1 MPLQN
6 RVTPEGE
13 IEAVP
18 QRGTM
23 FGNRGG
29 CFHTSEQTLLRRH
42 FASKQWIC
50 CVLAFK
56 GRKRHPLM
64 QPGRY
69 TELFFLDEAT
79 AIAAG
84 HRPCFECRRPD
95 AMRFAELWNAALGL
109 GGRAA
114 APAMDD
120 QLQRERIDGQ
130 GRKIVTAMRAGDLP
144 DFSFVRIGGLVGMK
158 QDERILPWSFD
169 GYKRARRLAAETT
182 VETLTPAGIV
192 SVLRQGYK
200 PQIHISAEMS

>member
-56 GRKRHPLM
+56 SRRRALM

-84 HRPCFECRRPD
+84 HRPCFECCRPD

-109 GGRAA
+109 AGRAA

-144 DFSFVRIGGLVGMK
+144 DFSFVRTGGLVGMK
-158 QDERILPWSFD
+158 QGERILPWSFD
-169 GYKRARRLAAETT
+169 GYKRARRLAAETK
-182 VETLTPAGIV
+182 VETLTPA
-192 SVLRQGYK
+192 SVIAVLQQGYK
-200 PQIHISAEMS
+200 PQTHISAVMS